1 MRPSLS
7 MPLTIVDALN
17 LDARRFHDIVV
28 RGWSTTHLTIYTS
41 PYIHTGVVRCFGAI
55 LSELYGEKGR
65 ADTSR
70 NTNSETPQILCFMA
84 LLFVSKTATVVVR
97 KTVLPKVLLL
107 RVWGGATWEES
118 MGLG

>member
-1 MRPSLS
+1 
-7 MPLTIVDALN
+7 
-17 LDARRFHDIVV
+17 
-28 RGWSTTHLTIYTS
+28 
-41 PYIHTGVVRCFGAI
+41 
-55 LSELYGEKGR
+55 
-65 ADTSR
+65 
-70 NTNSETPQILCFMA
+70 MA